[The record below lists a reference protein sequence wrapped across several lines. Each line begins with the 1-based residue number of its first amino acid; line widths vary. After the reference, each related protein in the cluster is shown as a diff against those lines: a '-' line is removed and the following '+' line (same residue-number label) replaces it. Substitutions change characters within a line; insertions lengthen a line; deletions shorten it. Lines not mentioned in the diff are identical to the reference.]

1 MNPGDLLLHLNP
13 LLLLASLA
21 AGALHLRD
29 GDAEKRLLQRVSL
42 GLLLGSLTASLL
54 LLGSYFYRTALEF
67 EYVADYS
74 ALELPLRYKLA
85 GVWAGRDGTLLI
97 WCWAAALALNW
108 ELWRGAMADG
118 AGGARRRGDTHRN
131 ATDFVTGK
139 AICGGDGIVDGG
151 AQGIDFHQPPF
162 LGANPDGIS
171 GRSHFCRLFT
181 YCNRI
186 EPAIRSQV
194 EAVDIFADCHPR
206 DLTDLDDIA
215 HLRATGAAGEKNG
228 STFIRR

>member
-29 GDAEKRLLQRVSL
+29 GDTEKRLLQRVSL

-74 ALELPLRYKLA
+74 AIELPLRYKLA

-108 ELWRGAMADG
+108 ELWRGAA
-118 AGGARRRGDTHRN
+118 AGTRRRGDAHQHQV
-131 ATDFVTGK
+131 FV
-139 AICGGDGIVDGG
+139 
-151 AQGIDFHQPPF
+151 
-162 LGANPDGIS
+162 
-171 GRSHFCRLFT
+171 LFT
-181 YCNRI
+181 SGI
-186 EPAIRSQV
+186 LLALAAIQLAINPFTLSDPLPTAGRGLNPLLQSPWMTIHPPIV
-194 EAVDIFADCHPR
+194 FTAYGFA
-206 DLTDLDDIA
+206 T
-215 HLRATGAAGEKNG
+215 AAGDWA
-228 STFIRR
+228 STG

>member
-1 MNPGDLLLHLNP
+1 MNPGDLLMHLNP

-118 AGGARRRGDTHRN
+118 AGAGARHRGDDRCRRNPSHRWC
-131 ATDFVTGK
+131 F
-139 AICGGDGIVDGG
+139 CG
-151 AQGIDFHQPPF
+151 H
-162 LGANPDGIS
+162 IS
-171 GRSHFCRLFT
+171 RRNHFCSLHT
-181 YCNRI
+181 LIHIGWN
-186 EPAIRSQV
+186 
-194 EAVDIFADCHPR
+194 
-206 DLTDLDDIA
+206 
-215 HLRATGAAGEKNG
+215 
-228 STFIRR
+228 